1 MSGLGLLVLQLIA
14 RRDVGTITKCVLY
27 IFEIDTTAFVSVSG
41 INYFI
46 NMEPLTLTAAGI
58 ATLIFSEAFKEGGK
72 ALGKGISENVAQ
84 LLSAIREKF
93 QAAGTEGIMTRA
105 QENPIE
111 RNTSN
116 FQNEL
121 ETQMEEDKA
130 FANRLQELMTQLKS
144 NETINQIVLK
154 GVEVKGKAKVRDID
168 LTATRDGSVNQ
179 EAVVDAKFGD
189 DLDLGN
195 VSMKA

>member
-1 MSGLGLLVLQLIA
+1 LQLIA
-14 RRDVGTITKCVLY
+14 KRDTALIAKCVLC
-27 IFEIDTTAFVSVSG
+27 ICEIDTTAFISPSR

-46 NMEPLTLTAAGI
+46 IMEPVTLTAAAI

-72 ALGKGISENVAQ
+72 ALGKGISENLAQ

-93 QAAGTEGIMTRA
+93 QTAGTEGIMTRA

-111 RNTSN
+111 KNTAK
-116 FQNEL
+116 FQDEL
-121 ETQMEEDKA
+121 ETQMEEDEA

-144 NETINQIVLK
+144 NETINQIVIK
-154 GVEVKGKAKVRDID
+154 GVEVKGKAKVGDID
-168 LTATRDGSVNQ
+168 LAATRDGSVNQ

-195 VSMKA
+195 VNMKA

>member
-1 MSGLGLLVLQLIA
+1 LQLIA
-14 RRDVGTITKCVLY
+14 KRDTALIAKCVLC
-27 IFEIDTTAFVSVSG
+27 ICEIDTTAFISPSR

-46 NMEPLTLTAAGI
+46 IMEPVTLTAAVI

-72 ALGKGISENVAQ
+72 ALGKGISENLAQ

-93 QAAGTEGIMTRA
+93 QTAGTEGIMTRA

-111 RNTSN
+111 KNTAK
-116 FQNEL
+116 FQDEL
-121 ETQMEEDKA
+121 ETQMEEDEA

-144 NETINQIVLK
+144 NETINQILIK
-154 GVEVKGKAKVRDID
+154 GVEVKGKAKVGDID
-168 LTATRDGSVNQ
+168 LAATRDGSVNQ

-195 VSMKA
+195 VNMKA

>member
-1 MSGLGLLVLQLIA
+1 
-14 RRDVGTITKCVLY
+14 
-27 IFEIDTTAFVSVSG
+27 
-41 INYFI
+41 
-46 NMEPLTLTAAGI
+46 MEPLTLTATGI

-72 ALGKGISENVAQ
+72 ALGKGVSEKVAQ
-84 LLSAIREKF
+84 LLNAIREKF
-93 QAAGTEGIMTRA
+93 QAAGTEGLLTRA

-111 RNTSN
+111 KNTSR
-116 FQNEL
+116 FQGEL
-121 ETQMEEDKA
+121 ETQMEEDEA

-154 GVEVKGKAKVRDID
+154 GVEVKGKAKVGDID

-179 EAVVDAKFGD
+179 EAVVDSQFGD

-195 VSMKA
+195 VNIKA

>member
-1 MSGLGLLVLQLIA
+1 MQLIA
-14 RRDVGTITKCVLY
+14 KRDTALIAKCVLC
-27 IFEIDTTAFVSVSG
+27 ICEIDTTAFISPSR

-46 NMEPLTLTAAGI
+46 IMEPVTLTAAVI

-72 ALGKGISENVAQ
+72 ALGKGISENLAQ

-93 QAAGTEGIMTRA
+93 QTAGTEGIMTRA

-111 RNTSN
+111 KNTAK
-116 FQNEL
+116 FQDEL
-121 ETQMEEDKA
+121 ETQMEEDEA

-144 NETINQIVLK
+144 NETINQILIK
-154 GVEVKGKAKVRDID
+154 GVEVKGKAKVGDID
-168 LTATRDGSVNQ
+168 LAATRDGSVNQ

-195 VSMKA
+195 VNMKA